1 MKAGQKKRS
10 LITVFIFLASSFA
23 FYASA
28 SASPTWTVPAIH
40 APTGSPDNDLNI
52 SGLNCISKNFCVAS
66 GQYQYQ
72 DPATKNLN
80 PFANFGAF
88 VSIYNGTSWTSTE
101 IAHELNVGGNGSVS
115 GVTCVSNS
123 FCVASGVFTPSVFTG
138 SGVFPGYRPFVS
150 IYNGTSWTS
159 TAIAKSLTINSGY
172 VSSPSCVSIDFC
184 TVGGYGNPGGAFVSI
199 YNGTIWSDQV
209 INSSASASVQGISC
223 ISKTFCAASGVS
235 GGGTSAFVSIYNGSG
250 WTTTNVG
257 AGVSNGWNIN
267 PWNLSCIN
275 SEFCVLGGT
284 YQVTSNAPLQTHAFV
299 SIYNG
304 KTWTDEGI
312 TLELDVGIGGSLDT
326 ISCTSV
332 SFCVAGGRY
341 SDNTKRHHA
350 FVSIYNGKT
359 WTSSNPTNQIAG
371 EFEGNVQSVSC
382 TSESFCMAAGGT
394 DTGKAFVSLYNGK
407 IWSTAV
413 LDQTIAIN
421 TGGSWIDGLS
431 CISNEFCAISGVSAA
446 PNSQGDPPTFTAM
459 YSDIALK
466 ATTTSTIRKPVT
478 TTINCYKG
486 KLLKKVTDVKPV
498 CPAGYA
504 KK

>member
-1 MKAGQKKRS
+1 
-10 LITVFIFLASSFA
+10 
-23 FYASA
+23 
-28 SASPTWTVPAIH
+28 
-40 APTGSPDNDLNI
+40 
-52 SGLNCISKNFCVAS
+52 
-66 GQYQYQ
+66 
-72 DPATKNLN
+72 
-80 PFANFGAF
+80 
-88 VSIYNGTSWTSTE
+88 
-101 IAHELNVGGNGSVS
+101 
-115 GVTCVSNS
+115 
-123 FCVASGVFTPSVFTG
+123 
-138 SGVFPGYRPFVS
+138 VS

-199 YNGTIWSDQV
+199 YNGSGWSDQV

-223 ISKTFCAASGVS
+223 ISETFCAASGVS

-284 YQVTSNAPLQTHAFV
+284 YQVTSNAPLQT
-299 SIYNG
+299 
-304 KTWTDEGI
+304 
-312 TLELDVGIGGSLDT
+312 
-326 ISCTSV
+326 
-332 SFCVAGGRY
+332 
-341 SDNTKRHHA
+341 HA

-459 YSDIALK
+459 YSDITLK

-486 KLLKKVTDVKPV
+486 KLLKKVTAVKPV
-498 CPAGYA
+498 CPAGYV